1 MTPLQ
6 RLQAS
11 HKAAGQ
17 AIALC
22 DQQFTEQEIRD
33 AARGLGIESWL
44 PEPQQMELMGEME

>member
-6 RLQAS
+6 RNY
-11 HKAAGQ
+11 KAAGQ

-44 PEPQQMELMGEME
+44 PEPEQMDLHKDAKGQG

>member
-6 RLQAS
+6 RNY
-11 HKAAGQ
+11 KAAGQ

-44 PEPQQMELMGEME
+44 AEPQQMELMGESNGR